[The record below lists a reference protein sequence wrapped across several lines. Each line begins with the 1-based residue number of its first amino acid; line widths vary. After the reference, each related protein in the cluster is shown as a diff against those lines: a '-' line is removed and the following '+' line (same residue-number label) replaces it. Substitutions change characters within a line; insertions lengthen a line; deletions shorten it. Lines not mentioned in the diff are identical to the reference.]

1 MSIKKVVLSLFGIVL
16 ITKFTFAIYITPGT
30 YRVWT
35 LDSLVAYSNGH
46 ITYSNGVYYFN
57 DTLIVSQSDTIKI
70 LSNAT
75 IKMAVKGF
83 INVYGTFIINPPDS
97 VKITAIDTTQKFIGF
112 KLDSLSDASVFK
124 RLIMEYGNSIY
135 LMYCDMLIDSCTL
148 RYNYYYTSGLRS
160 GTIYL
165 FYSNPTISNNK
176 IFRNIRAA
184 IASGANVASSP
195 KIINNLIYENDLEN
209 YNTPQINLGAASST
223 PVIIQGNTI
232 RGGIAT
238 NSGGISVLPV
248 GTVPFII
255 IENNIIKKNR
265 YGIALQGSNI
275 NAYIVNN
282 IIDSNNIQGQPL
294 LGGSGLNFNGT
305 STLQAI
311 VSRNK
316 IRWNLWGVTI
326 QNTAK
331 PNLGNLNNQ
340 DTTDIGLNWLYG
352 NSHNDTI
359 FDLYN
364 NTPDSIWAENNWWG
378 TNIIDS
384 VEAHIFHKPDNPALG
399 FVDYIPIRVTT
410 GISTPTHSN
419 NTAGFK
425 LFETFPN
432 PFNLSTVILF
442 EVMEK
447 GPISVDIYDLSGKKL
462 QTIVSGVLTPGRY
475 KYIFDATHLPSG
487 IYFLRFRFNNFN
499 ETKKLVLIK

>member
-1 MSIKKVVLSLFGIVL
+1 MRKLLLSMFFLFAMIQTGL
-16 ITKFTFAIYITPGT
+16 TIYVTPGN

-35 LDSLVAYSNGH
+35 LDSLVTYSGGH
-46 ITYSNGVYYFN
+46 ITYSGGIYYFN
-57 DTLIVSQSDTIKI
+57 DTLVVSQSDTIKI

-75 IKMAVKGF
+75 IKMAFKGF

-112 KLDSLSDASVFK
+112 KMDSLSDASIFK

-135 LMYCDMLIDSCTL
+135 LMYSDMLIDSCTL

-165 FYSNPTISNNK
+165 YFSNPTISNNK

-184 IASGANVASSP
+184 IGSGANVSSSP
-195 KIINNLIYENDLEN
+195 KIINNIIYENDLEN
-209 YNTPQINLGAASST
+209 YNTPQINLGAASSS
-223 PVIIQGNTI
+223 PVIIRGNTI

-248 GTVPFII
+248 GTVPSLI
-255 IENNIIKKNR
+255 IENNIIKLNR

-275 NAYIVNN
+275 NAYITNN
-282 IIDSNNIQGQPL
+282 IIDSNNIQGQPM

-311 VSRNK
+311 CSRNK
-316 IRWNLWGVTI
+316 IRWNLWGITI

-331 PNLGNLNNQ
+331 PNLGNLNTP
-340 DTTDIGLNWLYG
+340 DTSDIGLNWIYG

-378 TNIIDS
+378 TNILDS
-384 VEAHIFHKPDNPALG
+384 IEAHIFHKPDNPSLG
-399 FVDYIPIRVTT
+399 FVDYIPYRITT
-410 GISTPTHSN
+410 GILENSN
-419 NTAGFK
+419 SGEKLRFK
-425 LFETFPN
+425 LFDAYPN
-432 PFNLSTVILF
+432 PFNSSTVISF
-442 EVMEK
+442 EILENTLAV
-447 GPISVDIYDLSGKKL
+447 IDVYDISGKKL
-462 QTIVSGVLTPGRY
+462 HTLVNSLLVPGVYR
-475 KYIFDATHLPSG
+475 YIFNARNLPSG
-487 IYFLRFRFNNFN
+487 IYFLKFQLNNFN
-499 ETKKLVLIK
+499 STKKLVLVK

>member
-1 MSIKKVVLSLFGIVL
+1 MSIKKVILSLLGGFLMV
-16 ITKFTFAIYITPGT
+16 KATFAIYITPGN

-46 ITYSNGVYYFN
+46 ITYSNGIYYFN

-75 IKMAVKGF
+75 IKMAFKGF
-83 INVYGTFIINPPDS
+83 INVYGTLIINPPDS

-112 KLDSLSDASVFK
+112 KLDSLSDASIFK

-135 LMYCDMLIDSCTL
+135 LMYCDMLIDSCIL
-148 RYNYYYTSGLRS
+148 RYNYYYVSGLRS

-165 FYSNPTISNNK
+165 FFSNPTISNNK

-184 IASGANVASSP
+184 IAAGANVSSSP

-209 YNTPQINLGAASST
+209 YNTPQINLGAASSL
-223 PVIIQGNTI
+223 PVIIRGNII

-248 GTVPFII
+248 GTVPFIL
-255 IENNIIKKNR
+255 IENNIIKNNR
-265 YGIALQGSNI
+265 YGIAMQGSNI

-282 IIDSNNIQGQPL
+282 IIDSNNIQGLPL

-316 IRWNLWGVTI
+316 IRWNLWGITI

-331 PNLGNLNNQ
+331 PNFGNLNNL
-340 DTTDIGLNWLYG
+340 DTTDIGLNWIYN

-378 TNIIDS
+378 TTILDS
-384 VEAHIFHKPDNPALG
+384 VEAHIFHKPDNPSLG
-399 FVDYIPIRVTT
+399 FVDYIPIRLTTEVSVT
-410 GISTPTHSN
+410 SHPN
-419 NTAGFK
+419 NIKEFK
-425 LFETFPN
+425 LFEAFPN
-432 PFNLSTVILF
+432 PFNLSTIISF
-442 EVMEK
+442 EIIEK
-447 GPISVDIYDLSGKKL
+447 GFTNVDIYDLNGRKL
-462 QTIVSGVLTPGRY
+462 QTIVKEILIPGMY
-475 KYIFDATHLPSG
+475 KYVFNAAHLSSG
-487 IYFLRFRFNNFN
+487 IYFVKFRFNNLN
-499 ETKKLVLIK
+499 ETKKIVLIK

>member
-1 MSIKKVVLSLFGIVL
+1 MKKVILSLVGLLLMAKGV
-16 ITKFTFAIYITPGT
+16 FAIYVTPGN
-30 YRVWT
+30 YKSWT
-35 LDSLVAYSNGH
+35 LDSLVVYSNGH
-46 ITYSNGVYYFN
+46 ITHSNGIYYFN
-57 DTLIVSQSDTIKI
+57 DTLVVSQSDTIKI
-70 LSNAT
+70 LSNTT
-75 IKMAVKGF
+75 IKMALKGF

-97 VKITAIDTTQKFIGF
+97 VKVTAIDTTQKFIGF

-165 FYSNPTISNNK
+165 FFSSPTISNNK

-184 IASGANVASSP
+184 IASGANVSSSP

-209 YNTPQINLGAASST
+209 YNTPQINLGAASSL
-223 PVIIQGNTI
+223 PIIIRGNII
-232 RGGIAT
+232 RGGLAT

-248 GTVPFII
+248 GTVPFIL
-255 IENNIIKKNR
+255 IENNIIKNNR

-282 IIDSNNIQGQPL
+282 IIDSNNIQGLPL

-316 IRWNLWGVTI
+316 IRWNLWGITI

-331 PNLGNLNNQ
+331 PNLGNLTTP
-340 DTTDIGLNWLYG
+340 DTTDIGLNWIYG

-364 NTPDSIWAENNWWG
+364 NTPDSIWAQNNWWG
-378 TNIIDS
+378 TTIVDS
-384 VEAHIFHKPDNPALG
+384 IESHIFHKPDNPSLG
-399 FVDYIPIRVTT
+399 FVNYIPFRITT
-410 GISTPTHSN
+410 DIYSGLYQKSML
-419 NTAGFK
+419 GYK
-425 LFETFPN
+425 LFEAFPN
-432 PFNLSTVILF
+432 PFNITTTISF
-442 EVMEK
+442 ELYEK
-447 GPISVDIYDLSGKKL
+447 GY
-462 QTIVSGVLTPGRY
+462 VSL
-475 KYIFDATHLPSG
+475 YIFDVTGRKLHTLVNGQQLLPG
-487 IYFLRFRFNNFN
+487 LHRYLFNAEQLAGGVYFVNFLFNNHST
-499 ETKKLVLIK
+499 TKKLVLLK